1 MRAIVVNIGWMS
13 QSLFYLILLVAVSGF
28 FSIAEISLAASNR
41 LRLAQLAENGDAKA
55 KRVLKLHEQ
64 PARYFTVVQIGLNS
78 VAILG
83 GVLGEGYL
91 SPYALALF
99 SDVLSA
105 DQAQT
110 ASFLTSFVLVTSV
123 FIVFADLFPRR
134 LGMVNPERI
143 ALMVVTPMQFFIS
156 AFSPI
161 IWVFSNAT
169 DAIFNLLNLPKTRI
183 EQITS
188 EDILAMTKAGG
199 KAGILAH
206 GEQQVIETIFDLNN
220 RTVSSAMTDR
230 DRIAWF
236 DQDDTDA
243 TVRSRIIAAPFA
255 TYPVCD
261 GDIDHVVSY
270 VDAKDL
276 FQLVLTGQPIN
287 LKDPNLTY
295 KPLMMP
301 DQLSLAE
308 VLESFRSAQ
317 QDFALIVNEYSLVV
331 GVVTLNDVMSTVMGG
346 LVSMQDEALIVK
358 RDDGSWLMEGVT
370 PITDVVHALGISHLP
385 EDDNFETLAG
395 FFMAHLRRLPK
406 RTDVI
411 ALAGFRFEVLDVDN
425 YRIDQ
430 VMVSKIDNTGGET

>member
-1 MRAIVVNIGWMS
+1 MS
-13 QSLFYLILLVAVSGF
+13 QSLFFLVLLVAVSGF

-41 LRLAQLAENGDAKA
+41 LRLAQLAEAGDPKA
-55 KRVLKLHEQ
+55 KRLLKLHEQ

-91 SPYALALF
+91 SPYFLHLF
-99 SDVLSA
+99 ESLMAPES
-105 DQAQT
+105 AQT
-110 ASFLTSFVLVTSV
+110 ASFLASFILVTSI

-143 ALMVVTPMQFFIS
+143 ALAVVTPMQFFMT
-156 AFSPI
+156 ALSPI

-169 DAIFNLLNLPKTRI
+169 DAIFNLLNLPKARI
-183 EQITS
+183 DQITS

-199 KAGILAH
+199 KAGLLAR
-206 GEQQVIETIFDLNN
+206 GEQQVIETIFDLDN

-236 DQDDTDA
+236 DQDDSDA
-243 TVRSRIIAAPFA
+243 TVRSRIIAAPFS

-261 GDIDHVVSY
+261 GSIDHVISY

-276 FQLVLTGQPIN
+276 FQLVLTGQTID
-287 LKDPNLTY
+287 LKDTNLTY
-295 KPLMMP
+295 KPLLVP
-301 DQLSLAE
+301 DKLSLAE
-308 VLESFRSAQ
+308 VLEIFRSAQ

-331 GVVTLNDVMSTVMGG
+331 GVVTLNDVMSTVMGS
-346 LVSMQDEALIVK
+346 LVSNQDESLIVQ
-358 RDDGSWLMEGVT
+358 RDANSWLMEGVT
-370 PITDVVHALGISHLP
+370 PITDVLHTLGLP
-385 EDDNFETLAG
+385 NLPDDDDFETLAG
-395 FFMAHLRRLPK
+395 FFMSRLRRLPK

-411 ALAGFRFEVLDVDN
+411 IAAGFRFEVLDVDN

-430 VMVSKIDNTGGET
+430 VMVSKLDPNNTNH

>member
-1 MRAIVVNIGWMS
+1 
-13 QSLFYLILLVAVSGF
+13 
-28 FSIAEISLAASNR
+28 
-41 LRLAQLAENGDAKA
+41 
-55 KRVLKLHEQ
+55 
-64 PARYFTVVQIGLNS
+64 
-78 VAILG
+78 
-83 GVLGEGYL
+83 
-91 SPYALALF
+91 
-99 SDVLSA
+99 
-105 DQAQT
+105 
-110 ASFLTSFVLVTSV
+110 VLVTSV